1 MSVSV
6 LRVLACCLRVACVCL
21 RVLACCLRVAWVL
34 LACCLRVL
42 ACAGVCLR
50 VLACAGVCLR
60 VLACCLR
67 VLAIWGLPFALYLD
81 SFCSLWP
88 SKMRSRELE
97 NDSQKLHGGLRTLLE
112 RSGGGLGVSLDA
124 SRTLQGAPGV
134 LGDVF
139 LEALGFS

>member
-1 MSVSV
+1 MNVSVSV
-6 LRVLACCLRVACVCL
+6 SV
-21 RVLACCLRVAWVL
+21 
-34 LACCLRVL
+34 
-42 ACAGVCLR
+42 
-50 VLACAGVCLR
+50 LR

-67 VLAIWGLPFALYLD
+67 VLAIWGLPFALYLE

-97 NDSQKLHGGLRTLLE
+97 NDSQRLHGGLRTLLE

-139 LEALGFS
+139 LEALGFSWGAF

>member
-1 MSVSV
+1 M
-6 LRVLACCLRVACVCL
+6 CLRVACV
-21 RVLACCLRVAWVL
+21 L
-34 LACCLRVL
+34 LAC
-42 ACAGVCLR
+42 ACVCLR
-50 VLACAGVCLR
+50 VLACAGVFLR

-67 VLAIWGLPFALYLD
+67 VLAIWGLPFALYLE
-81 SFCSLWP
+81 SFYSLWP

-97 NDSQKLHGGLRTLLE
+97 NDSQRLHGGLRTLLE